1 MTRGYA
7 AEGSSAGNP
16 NHPCDNLAGTSDAT
30 AGNYLFDAS
39 QYAFFGKE
47 IMEDI
52 DLGILEDDESVNASL
67 TRIDDEYYFPTVQD
81 REEIIPFGGHD
92 INEVEGFS
100 YLSDNDDLA
109 NTFAKLNRVVSDPR
123 NTGVIGDRGSFSR
136 ESSSTAEWTQDGDY
150 TNWIDQQILDTENIQ
165 ESKRWWSQPRLSSS
179 QLSEPKP
186 LYRASSFPQ
195 QQQQQ
200 QQLLPHQQ
208 QQPRQQQYTRES
220 IIPPTPPFASYDSHG
235 GRSQSFSNL
244 TRHLSIPSLDSGLQL
259 SDLTL
264 APYFDPLRHL
274 RGSGHGL
281 QYGPNSSII
290 DRTRNNLLNHRGLS
304 SSDNML
310 PNLLLQQLSLP
321 SNLIASQILSH
332 HQHRL
337 PHVQPSHLRY
347 SHSQNNVFSPHGSP
361 PHMRPDP
368 RDNRLRASQKGKHHM
383 RFSHQSSDIGNA
395 TGDNRWSPQ
404 IRSKYM
410 TPEEIDSILKMQN
423 AVSHSSD
430 PYLSDYYHQACLA
443 KKSARQFKNS
453 FFPPNIKDLPSRSR
467 SANESHV
474 DVAGKFLFSSVR
486 RPRPL
491 LEADM
496 PSYGDGLHDRK
507 STVKLLE
514 QEPLVA
520 ARITIEDGLCLLL
533 DIDDTDRLL
542 QFNPPQDGGLQLRWR
557 RQILLDGLAAALNL
571 VDPLGSGREGH
582 SIGLGP
588 KDDIVFRR
596 IISLAKGRKFI
607 SRFLKL
613 LTPGSDLA
621 QIVCMVIFRHL
632 RLIFGGLPS
641 DSSSSETVTDL
652 ARTVSLCLND
662 MELSA
667 LSACLAAVVC
677 SSEQPPLRPIGS
689 ESGDGATIVVK
700 SVLDRATHLLTY
712 PHAAGAYDIPCRT
725 LWQASFDA
733 LFGLLTEYCLSKYS
747 SIMQTLMIDHAPKDS
762 ILGSEATILMSRE
775 MPVDLLRASLP
786 HTSEHQRK
794 VLIDFAQRLMPVTAF
809 SEYLSITRSET
820 SESVPS

>member
-7 AEGSSAGNP
+7 ADGSGAGNP
-16 NHPCDNLAGTSDAT
+16 NRPCDGLAGTSDTA
-30 AGNYLFDAS
+30 AGNSLFDAS

-52 DLGILEDDESVNASL
+52 DLGILEDDESVNASFA
-67 TRIDDEYYFPTVQD
+67 RIDDEYYFPTVRD
-81 REEIIPFGGHD
+81 REEIIPSGGHD

-100 YLSDNDDLA
+100 YPSDNDDLA

-150 TNWIDQQILDTENIQ
+150 SNWIDQQILDAENIQ
-165 ESKRWWSQPRLSSS
+165 ESKRWWSQLRSSSS
-179 QLSEPKP
+179 QLSEEKP
-186 LYRASSFPQ
+186 LYRTSSYPQ

-200 QQLLPHQQ
+200 QSLPHQQ
-208 QQPRQQQYTRES
+208 QHQYTRES
-220 IIPPTPPFASYDSHG
+220 IFPPSPPFACCYDSHSG
-235 GRSQSFSNL
+235 GRSQSSSSL
-244 TRHLSIPSLDSGLQL
+244 TRHLSDSGLQL

-264 APYFDPLRHL
+264 PHYFDPLRHL
-274 RGSGHGL
+274 RGSGHGGL
-281 QYGPNSSII
+281 QYGPNSAII
-290 DRTRNNLLNHRGLS
+290 SGTRNRNDLVNHTGLF
-304 SSDNML
+304 ML
-310 PNLLLQQLSLP
+310 QQQLSLP
-321 SNLIASQILSH
+321 SNLIASSQILSH
-332 HQHRL
+332 RQHSHRL
-337 PHVQPSHLRY
+337 PYIQPSHLRL
-347 SHSQNNVFSPHGSP
+347 SHSQNNVFSPP
-361 PHMRPDP
+361 RMRPD
-368 RDNRLRASQKGKHHM
+368 RDNRSRVSQKGKHHHM
-383 RFSHQSSDIGNA
+383 RFSHQFSDIGN
-395 TGDNRWSPQ
+395 DNRWPQ

-410 TPEEIDSILKMQN
+410 TPEEIESILKMQN

-430 PYLSDYYHQACLA
+430 PYVSDYYHQACLA
-443 KKSARQFKNS
+443 KKSPAQFKNS
-453 FFPPNIKDLPSRSR
+453 FFPPNLKDLPATAS
-467 SANESHV
+467 
-474 DVAGKFLFSSVR
+474 GKFLSSSVR

-496 PSYGDGLHDRK
+496 ASYGDGSHDRK

-542 QFNPPQDGGLQLRWR
+542 QFDPPQDGGLQLRWR
-557 RQILLDGLAAALNL
+557 RQILLDGLAASLNL
-571 VDPLGSGREGH
+571 VDPLAGSSGREGH
-582 SIGLGP
+582 SVGLGP

-596 IISLAKGRKFI
+596 IISLAKGRKLI
-607 SRFLKL
+607 SRYLRL
-613 LTPGSDLA
+613 LIPGSDLA
-621 QIVCMVIFRHL
+621 RIVCMAIFRHL
-632 RLIFGGLPS
+632 RHIFGGLPS
-641 DSSSSETVTDL
+641 DSSSAEMATDL
-652 ARTVSLCLND
+652 ARTVSSCLND

-689 ESGDGATIVVK
+689 ESGDGATIVLK
-700 SVLDRATHLLTY
+700 SVLDRATHLLTD
-712 PHAAGAYDIPCRT
+712 PHAAGTYSIPCRT

-733 LFGLLTEYCLSKYS
+733 LFGLLTEYCLSKYN
-747 SIMQTLMIDHAPKDS
+747 SIVQTLIDHAPKDNS
-762 ILGSEATILMSRE
+762 ILGSEATMLMSRE

-809 SEYLSITRSET
+809 SAYPSIERSET